1 MGNKKEPAF
10 SLVLIPAPD
19 EAPIQS
25 AKYQT
30 DLRAFTDSLTAHGI
44 EFNSLIH
51 FKESV
56 SGGAFNL
63 GEFYFFTIRI
73 LPILLVPL
81 TVWIRARYRRK
92 VKLKFKDVTAE
103 ATSVEE
109 VEKLLKAAMKYR
121 KKNGRR

>member
-1 MGNKKEPAF
+1 MRTKKEPEF

-19 EAPIQS
+19 DAPPQS
-25 AKYQT
+25 AEYQT
-30 DLRAFTDSLTAHGI
+30 ELQAFAQSLTAHGI

-51 FKESV
+51 FRESAI
-56 SGGAFNL
+56 GGAFNL
-63 GEFYFFTIRI
+63 GEFYFFTVRI

-81 TVWIRARYRRK
+81 TVWIRAKYRRK

>member
-1 MGNKKEPAF
+1 MRNKKEPEF

-25 AKYQT
+25 AEFQT
-30 DLRAFTDSLTAHGI
+30 ELQAFTQSLTAQGI
-44 EFNSLIH
+44 EFNSLMH
-51 FKESV
+51 FKESA

-63 GEFYFFTIRI
+63 GEFYFLTTRI
-73 LPILLVPL
+73 LPILLVPV

-92 VKLKFKDVTAE
+92 VKLKFKGVTAE

-109 VEKLLKAAMKYR
+109 VKKLLKAVKKYEKKSGR
-121 KKNGRR
+121 K